1 MRVLTIAA
9 VALTAAAATTT
20 AFAAEGRLTDS
31 QYIKASHCRGL
42 ASGEAAAKFD
52 ALLKAQKRGRSDHI
66 IDKAYSARDDGARLA
81 RTDAA
86 AAQAELAGG
95 CARFG
100 A

>member
-1 MRVLTIAA
+1 MRSLTIAA
-9 VALTAAAATTT
+9 VALTAAATTP
-20 AFAAEGRLTDS
+20 AFAAEGRLTDN

-86 AAQAELAGG
+86 AAQAELAGA

-100 A
+100 G

>member
-1 MRVLTIAA
+1 MRILTIAA
-9 VALTAAAATTT
+9 VILTAATTT

-42 ASGEAAAKFD
+42 ASGDAAAKLD
-52 ALLKAQKRGRSDHI
+52 ALLKTQKRGRSSHI
-66 IDKAYSARDDGARLA
+66 IDKADSARGDGARLA

-86 AAQAELAGG
+86 TAQAELARA